1 MWFIAQ
7 LSVVP
12 AYFLDLILHIHICQS
27 DYASIILLYCEP
39 KVQVG
44 CLLSLC
50 DSRWKFV
57 FLSVS
62 EEIQEA
68 QVLEPEQGEASGD
81 VWGVGLEDILYM
93 NGEHFGKWNTVF
105 WKLLVYSRPTVN
117 DVYFIKFL
125 EVLSWR
131 LILEYISNVMW
142 IFLNR
147 CLSFCIFV
155 LCTWMIVACYVLWFK
170 FSPSTFCGLF
180 SFGTVMCWQVHRGEL
195 GRDNFSQNLYLKTY

>member
-7 LSVVP
+7 LIVVP
-12 AYFLDLILHIHICQS
+12 AYLLDLLLHIHICQS
-27 DYASIILLYCEP
+27 YYASIILLYCKP

-50 DSRWKFV
+50 DSQWKFV
-57 FLSVS
+57 FLLVS
-62 EEIQEA
+62 EEIQKG

-105 WKLLVYSRPTVN
+105 WKLLVYSRPAVN

-125 EVLSWR
+125 EVLPYR
-131 LILEYISNVMW
+131 LILECISNVM
-142 IFLNR
+142 
-147 CLSFCIFV
+147 
-155 LCTWMIVACYVLWFK
+155 
-170 FSPSTFCGLF
+170 
-180 SFGTVMCWQVHRGEL
+180 
-195 GRDNFSQNLYLKTY
+195 